1 MNSVRKTRISIKLT
15 HIIHEVFF
23 YFVLPLIKK
32 ECPESLKKFS
42 VNITSSV
49 AYGTADRYSDIDAFI
64 LFKDHRDYLRYYKK
78 FNELIK
84 SIKLPKKFNSVCDK
98 GLRFELESLEGS
110 DISDLFKKQ
119 TTYNWFKQTEWL
131 LYWLVNSIT
140 IYDPNHWMKN
150 FKKRMTFFPDDILK
164 LKIEFTFVILLNYI
178 RKFYISIDENMHD
191 YIKDKYFYKCI
202 KRLMDIICWINKI
215 YTPHPKWQFRLLKNL
230 DNNSRK
236 FYSEVN
242 TAMSRDYLFKLKAI
256 RKWQRKLRKLL
267 IKKSLL
273 NEIIS
278 NIKSPAQKNILESRL
293 VRYTNLN
300 NNRNYLY
307 YNKKFYFKNYLLNKN
322 DLNIIEAILNCK
334 NINVD
339 FYLAEETG
347 IHYLDRK
354 DYNSLMRIQSKY
366 FDLRLYHN
374 KIEKKIL
381 RKIISYLNF
390 IIWRKIRVIEKAI
403 QRKNLLN
410 QEWYS
415 NQVIEHLIEI
425 MLRLKGY
432 NLPNELI
439 QIHAIKKSNF
449 LEKEVNLL
457 IKSLK
462 LPIKER
468 VDIYWRIFHTVQNY
482 LKKKKILSSY
492 NLNNPLITQFD
503 IEYWKYE
510 NLRL

>member
-1 MNSVRKTRISIKLT
+1 
-15 HIIHEVFF
+15 
-23 YFVLPLIKK
+23 
-32 ECPESLKKFS
+32 
-42 VNITSSV
+42 
-49 AYGTADRYSDIDAFI
+49 
-64 LFKDHRDYLRYYKK
+64 
-78 FNELIK
+78 
-84 SIKLPKKFNSVCDK
+84 
-98 GLRFELESLEGS
+98 
-110 DISDLFKKQ
+110 
-119 TTYNWFKQTEWL
+119 
-131 LYWLVNSIT
+131 
-140 IYDPNHWMKN
+140 
-150 FKKRMTFFPDDILK
+150 
-164 LKIEFTFVILLNYI
+164 
-178 RKFYISIDENMHD
+178 
-191 YIKDKYFYKCI
+191 
-202 KRLMDIICWINKI
+202 
-215 YTPHPKWQFRLLKNL
+215 
-230 DNNSRK
+230 
-236 FYSEVN
+236 
-242 TAMSRDYLFKLKAI
+242 
-256 RKWQRKLRKLL
+256 
-267 IKKSLL
+267 
-273 NEIIS
+273 
-278 NIKSPAQKNILESRL
+278 
-293 VRYTNLN
+293 
-300 NNRNYLY
+300 
-307 YNKKFYFKNYLLNKN
+307 
-322 DLNIIEAILNCK
+322 
-334 NINVD
+334 
-339 FYLAEETG
+339 
-347 IHYLDRK
+347 
-354 DYNSLMRIQSKY
+354 MRIQSKY